1 MRSRKKKKNYFPI
14 LIIGIMLIFALT
26 ACSKDGN
33 NNDIV
38 AMEDEQGDSEETG
51 QGGKLP
57 DDSKDD
63 KDSETEE
70 IVSSNPLVGET
81 ILQVDDEKVSYSETI
96 LYLKYIQAYYEDVFG
111 ETIWDYDLGNK
122 TIGDLAKQD
131 VIDTIVERKIA
142 KKQWDEYEVVITEE
156 DEHNITHDSK
166 NYLNNITDEDLL
178 YYGITE
184 EVVYQFFFD
193 NLMAERVYDATTMN
207 VDTNILD
214 DEAKQITIQYILIST
229 KKTDS
234 KGNSVSVSEEDKH
247 DAYVEAQELL
257 IEATSAED
265 FQVFAKSNSDFAQTE
280 MTFGKGEVE
289 KVVEEAAFALKT
301 GEISNIIDS
310 KDGYM
315 ILYCADDYNED
326 ATLEKKEEIIDERQ
340 IHEFKTLF
348 QQWEKGV
355 RVKVNEKI
363 WDRVVFD

>member
-1 MRSRKKKKNYFPI
+1 MRNQKKRKKYLSI
-14 LIIGIMLIFALT
+14 LIIGLILIFILT
-26 ACSKDGN
+26 ACSDNSDIDDESLAIENEQADAKSAGN
-33 NNDIV
+33 DSDLSD
-38 AMEDEQGDSEETG
+38 DE
-51 QGGKLP
+51 KVL
-57 DDSKDD
+57 
-63 KDSETEE
+63 ETEE
-70 IVSSNPLVGET
+70 VVSSNPFLGET

-96 LYLKYIQAYYEDVFG
+96 LYVKYIQAYYESIFG
-111 ETIWDYDLGNK
+111 ETIWDYNLGNK

-142 KKQWDEYEVVITEE
+142 KKQWNEYEVVITEE
-156 DEHNITHDSK
+156 DEHNISEDSK
-166 NYLNNITDEDLL
+166 DYLNNVTNEDLVF
-178 YYGITE
+178 YGINE

-207 VDTNILD
+207 VDTNISD

-234 KGNSVSVSEEDKH
+234 KGNSVSISEEDKH

-257 IEATSAED
+257 IEASSVED
-265 FQVFAKSNSDFAQTE
+265 FQVFAKSNSDNAQVE

-289 KVVEEAAFALKT
+289 KIVEEAAFALKT

-310 KDGYM
+310 KDGYL
-315 ILYCADDYNED
+315 ILYCVDDYNED

-340 IHEFKTLF
+340 ANEFKSLF
-348 QQWEKGV
+348 QGWEKGV
-355 RVKVNEKI
+355 NVKVNDKI